1 MAVLNSKFDVLRGW
15 PNGSAVAED
24 FIVGGYAAHDHK
36 AGTWVNL
43 DAGILTVAT
52 TDDAAGVSSRTQRPY
67 LIIEG
72 RDDLT
77 SPEVGKVTCLMGGGY
92 VVRLDGEVTDAQ
104 YDESD
109 VFVPGAPVH
118 VSGSIIHL
126 SAPGAL
132 SADGNPGYTA
142 ADVATLNA
150 TSAVV
155 GHVVRFDATN
165 KILEIYVD

>member
-1 MAVLNSKFDVLRGW
+1 LAVLNSKFDVLRGW

-24 FIVGGYAAHDHK
+24 FVVGGYATHAHK

-43 DAGILTVAT
+43 DAAIPTVAT

-72 RDDLT
+72 RDDLA

-92 VVRLDGEVTDAQ
+92 VVRLDGAVTDSQ

-109 VFVPGAPVH
+109 AFVPGAPVH

-126 SAPGAL
+126 SAPGVL
-132 SADGNPGYTA
+132 DGA
-142 ADVATLNA
+142 AYDATDVATLNA

-165 KILEIYVD
+165 KILEIHVY